1 MNLLGLVIAFF
12 YVFIISKIYEW
23 TCNATK
29 KEKYIYSLYVLLLQ
43 LILEE
48 IMYLLA
54 LDGYGLSKFFFSFLY
69 SYSVTLLDFRSM
81 ISLREF
87 L

>member
-54 LDGYGLSKFFFSFLY
+54 LDGYGLS
-69 SYSVTLLDFRSM
+69 
-81 ISLREF
+81 
-87 L
+87 